1 MVERDALVRHLQAV
15 ETLGSTTFVCTDKTG
30 TLTQNRMSVVE
41 VWTPRGDVAVIGN
54 GYEPGEPIAVADGIT
69 VSFGAGVVSA
79 TQGQAFAVDA
89 LADSDSTDVLV
100 ALGLNSFFLGSS
112 AADMTVNPDITGNPE
127 RLAAGISAAASD
139 AGNLSRLASL
149 REVDLDALDG
159 TSIEDFWSNLVG
171 DVGFDVAAAQTTLG
185 SQESLLAQL
194 QAERESISGVNIDEE
209 MVDLMRF
216 QQSYEAAARF
226 LSVAQ
231 EMTDT
236 LINLG
241 R

>member
-1 MVERDALVRHLQAV
+1 
-15 ETLGSTTFVCTDKTG
+15 
-30 TLTQNRMSVVE
+30 
-41 VWTPRGDVAVIGN
+41 
-54 GYEPGEPIAVADGIT
+54 
-69 VSFGAGVVSA
+69 
-79 TQGQAFAVDA
+79 
-89 LADSDSTDVLV
+89 
-100 ALGLNSFFLGSS
+100 
-112 AADMTVNPDITGNPE
+112 PE

-209 MVDLMRF
+209 MVDMMRF

>member
-1 MVERDALVRHLQAV
+1 VHGQYAIPHGDIE
-15 ETLGSTTFVCTDKTG
+15 FVNGRC
-30 TLTQNRMSVVE
+30 
-41 VWTPRGDVAVIGN
+41 RGDTRVVDEDIDLA
-54 GYEPGEPIAVADGIT
+54 E
-69 VSFGAGVVSA
+69 FGGG
-79 TQGQAFAVDA
+79 TIYHRLHGAF
-89 LADSDSTDVLV
+89 
-100 ALGLNSFFLGSS
+100 
-112 AADMTVNPDITGNPE
+112 
-127 RLAAGISAAASD
+127 
-139 AGNLSRLASL
+139 
-149 REVDLDALDG
+149 
-159 TSIEDFWSNLVG
+159 VG